1 MGLVFR
7 DWLRLLVIIIA
18 NNNNSC
24 YSVPSTCL
32 NTLHIAIY
40 FILTINY
47 LRFTDEDTKAQEV
60 K

>member
-1 MGLVFR
+1 MGLVFKN
-7 DWLRLLVIIIA
+7 WLRLLVIIIA
-18 NNNNSC
+18 NNSC

-40 FILTINY
+40 FILPINY
-47 LRFTDEDTKAQEV
+47 LHFTDEDTKAQEV